1 VEKKLPQVIKE
12 LKRTWLKGRPL
23 RLMFQDEARFGRIS
37 TSRRCWCPKPHRPL
51 CRTMVY
57 QDNTYAYGA
66 VSLPDGQWDSLVL
79 PHADSIC
86 MQIFLDEISARY
98 SKEKILMV
106 ADRAGWHRSNTL
118 KIPKNIKMLPLPSY
132 SPELN
137 PVENIWEELREK
149 FFGNLVF
156 DSHAALERQLVTGLR
171 TLELN
176 KDTTRSIAAWP
187 WIINSLLT

>member
-1 VEKKLPQVIKE
+1 MEKKLPQVIKQ
-12 LKRTWLKGRPL
+12 LKGTWLKDQPF

-51 CRTMVY
+51 CRTMIC
-57 QDNTYAYGA
+57 QDYTYAYGA

-79 PHADSIC
+79 PYADSIC
-86 MQIFLDEISARY
+86 MQILLDEISARY
-98 SKEKILMV
+98 PKEKILMI
-106 ADRAGWHRSNTL
+106 ADGAGWHRSKAL
-118 KIPKNIKMLPLPSY
+118 KIPKNIKMLHLPSY

-156 DSHAALERQLVTGLR
+156 DSHESMEQQLVTGLR

-176 KDTTRSIAAWP
+176 KEVTKSIASWP
-187 WIINSLLT
+187 WIINAI

>member
-1 VEKKLPQVIKE
+1 
-12 LKRTWLKGRPL
+12 
-23 RLMFQDEARFGRIS
+23 MFQDEARFGRIS

-51 CRTMVY
+51 CRTMVC
-57 QDNTYAYGA
+57 QDYTYAYGA

-79 PHADSIC
+79 PSADSMC

-98 SKEKILMV
+98 PKEKILMV
-106 ADRAGWHRSNTL
+106 TDGAGWHRSKAL
-118 KIPKNIKMLPLPSY
+118 EIPRNIKMLPLPSY

-137 PVENIWEELREK
+137 PVENIWDELREK

-156 DSHAALERQLVTGLR
+156 NSHESLERQLVTGLQ

-176 KDTTRSIAAWP
+176 KNITRSIAAWP
-187 WIINSLLT
+187 WIINSFLI